1 VSDVA
6 ISFAVLGLVVVLFV
20 VNRIP
25 IELVAAASFLVPVI
39 WPL

>member
-1 VSDVA
+1 MA

-20 VNRIP
+20 LNRLP
-25 IELVAAASFLVPVI
+25 LELVAAFLVPVI